1 MLSPSQTVF
10 LLAPA
15 IVYRLRAR
23 SAWAREHIDG
33 WRVWLAVIVVAWG
46 LRLALAYTTGEPV
59 FSRAIVTDGIVAG
72 LVAASLTTGA
82 QAAGKPLLEVLRGVI
97 ARQTGV
103 ELPDVSE
110 IGTTLRDTT
119 AAPPDLTPNTAGTP
133 RAADLD
139 FTGDPR

>member
-59 FSRAIVTDGIVAG
+59 FSRAIITEGIVAG

-97 ARQTGV
+97 AKQTGV
-103 ELPDVSE
+103 ELPDVSIAPE
-110 IGTTLRDTT
+110 TIP
-119 AAPPDLTPNTAGTP
+119 APPQLTPDTAGTP

-139 FTGDPR
+139 FAGDPR

>member
-23 SAWAREHIDG
+23 SAWVREHLDG
-33 WRVWLAVIVVAWG
+33 WLVWLAVVVVAWG

-59 FSRAIVTDGIVAG
+59 FSRAIIAEGIIAG
-72 LVAASLTTGA
+72 LSAAALTTGA
-82 QAAGKPLLEVLRGVI
+82 QAAGKPLLEVLR
-97 ARQTGV
+97 AAAQKAGV
-103 ELPDVSE
+103 ELPEVPSAPE
-110 IGTTLRDTT
+110 TT
-119 AAPPDLTPNTAGTP
+119 AAPPDVTPQTSGVP